1 MTQSINDIER
11 DIEESRAKLD
21 LTIDRIQDKLS
32 VSGIVDDMLGQVR
45 RTPYA
50 AAYDNALDV
59 IRRNP
64 VPVMLVAAGIGWLL
78 YRANRDRRAPVR
90 GVAFR
95 PYDDA
100 VPPARTGTSRVYSS
114 APTPVAPLQGGTDP
128 LADRLVDPVPDPLD
142 DRRDPLSPLT
152 ASSLGPRM

>member
-21 LTIDRIQDKLS
+21 LTIDRLQDKLS
-32 VSGIVDDMLGQVR
+32 VSGIVDDVLGQVR

-50 AAYDNALDV
+50 SMYDNAIDV

-78 YRANRDRRAPVR
+78 YRSSRERQVPVP

-100 VPPARTGTSRVYSS
+100 PMPAVRAGTSRVYSP
-114 APTPVAPLQGGTDP
+114 APAPLHADRDP
-128 LADRLVDPVPDPLD
+128 LAERLVDPVPENLD
-142 DRRDPLSPLT
+142 ERRDPLSPLT
-152 ASSLGPRM
+152 ATSLGTRM

>member
-11 DIEESRAKLD
+11 DIEESRARLD

-32 VSGIVDDMLGQVR
+32 VSGIVDDVLGQVR

-50 AAYDNALDV
+50 AAYDNALEV

-78 YRANRDRRAPVR
+78 YRSSRERQAPVR

-100 VPPARTGTSRVYSS
+100 AMPPIRSGSARVYSPAA
-114 APTPVAPLQGGTDP
+114 APAPVYGDTDP
-128 LADRLVDPVPDPLD
+128 LAERLVDPVPDNLD
-142 DRRDPLSPLT
+142 DRRDPISPLAAT
-152 ASSLGPRM
+152 SLGTRM